1 MSSHAISME
10 DVRQA
15 RARIAKHVLQTPL
28 LHSPDFS
35 EETGR
40 DVWLKCECMQRTGSF
55 KIRGASN
62 AVWALSEAD
71 AARGVVTHSSGNHG
85 QSLAFAARSR
95 GIPAHIVMPW
105 DVSEVKRQA
114 VLQYG
119 GKVYGSGPTNQERN
133 EACQRV
139 QQETGATFVPP
150 SDHPL
155 TMAGQGTIAM
165 DVLDQLPR
173 TGTLIVPVGG
183 GGLIGGIA
191 VAAKALR
198 PEIAVIG
205 AEPALADDAAESKR
219 TGAIAAQRKPVTI
232 ADGLRGPLGPVTF
245 PVLRDLVDDIVTV
258 SEDEIVAGM
267 RLAFERAR
275 VVIEP
280 SAGVGVAVLRSDAMK
295 RRAQADNARGPTV
308 VVLCGGNANLQ
319 ALPWMNAV
327 SSAPVAQQRS

>member
-1 MSSHAISME
+1 MSAHAITIE

-28 LHSPDFS
+28 LYSPDFS
-35 EETGR
+35 DETGR
-40 DVWLKCECMQRTGSF
+40 TVWLKCECMQRTGSF

-62 AVWALSEAD
+62 AVWALSDAD

-95 GIPAHIVMPW
+95 GIPAHIVMPF
-105 DVSEVKRQA
+105 DVSEVKKQA

-119 GKVYGSGPTNQERN
+119 GRVYGSGPTNEERN
-133 EACQRV
+133 AACQRV
-139 QQETGATFVPP
+139 QQETGATYVPP

-165 DVLDQLPR
+165 DVLDQLPE

-198 PEIAVIG
+198 PGIRVVG
-205 AEPALADDAAESKR
+205 AEPELADDAAESKR
-219 TGAIAAQRKPVTI
+219 TGAIAAQRWPVTI

-245 PVLRDLVDDIVTV
+245 PVLRDLVDEIITV

-267 RLAFERAR
+267 RMTFERAH

-280 SAGVGVAVLRSDAMK
+280 SAGVGVAVLRSAAMK
-295 RRAQADNARGPTV
+295 RRAQEDNARGPTV

-319 ALPWMNAV
+319 ALPWTNAA
-327 SSAPVAQQRS
+327 SAPVAKQRA